1 MIRTACDA
9 DEIADFE
16 RFSYSVP
23 RYMMK
28 TFFRNLHFGV
38 AGFDG
43 RDISILVEWE
53 DNDVFFFRKDPFSG
67 AWQAGKRDMGMS
79 TLRKHIVELQRNFAD
94 LCID

>member
-1 MIRTACDA
+1 MIGTACDA
-9 DEIADFE
+9 DEITDFE

-28 TFFRNLHFGV
+28 TFFRNIHFGI
-38 AGFDG
+38 AGFDSDG

-67 AWQAGKRDMGMS
+67 VWQAGKRDMGMFA
-79 TLRKHIVELQRNFAD
+79 LQKHIRVFQR
-94 LCID
+94 CPT